1 MISDPVMDVATKID
15 TDGNSDD
22 AMERGMKLLA
32 ERLGEMDWIDIEMEE
47 ASKNAIALQT
57 DIKYE
62 EESQNVEAKEETRIK
77 YLEIYN
83 DEIINNTN
91 IQDSI

>member
-1 MISDPVMDVATKID
+1 
-15 TDGNSDD
+15 
-22 AMERGMKLLA
+22 
-32 ERLGEMDWIDIEMEE
+32 MEE